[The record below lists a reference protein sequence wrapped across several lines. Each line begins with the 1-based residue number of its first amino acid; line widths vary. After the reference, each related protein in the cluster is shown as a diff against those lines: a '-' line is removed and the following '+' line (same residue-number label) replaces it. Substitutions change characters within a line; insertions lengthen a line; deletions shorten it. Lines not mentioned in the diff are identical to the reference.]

1 MHVAA
6 GGVFRLPDTD
16 RILRNRIERPEQL
29 AGLRIIGL
37 HEAADAVFAAVGA
50 NQHLVLDDGRRHRLA
65 VSGFRIRDVA
75 LPGYFAGL
83 GLQGHQLGIKRGD
96 VDHVAENLDAAIVGT
111 AAVGRDRSHLV
122 IIVPEL
128 HAGLGVE
135 RVDMA
140 ERRRHIHHAI
150 DDDRR
155 SLQQFLDVGLEDPCD
170 VQILDVVAVDLLGRI
185 KAGLGIV
192 AVGQQKIAGARVG
205 LVELILSDRRN
216 GGVAGRRLG
225 VLLDFLRAGERCQKT
240 CNAKQCSA
248 FKGIFTH
255 GATPN
260 CYGRHLSDFPSMLVV
275 LIFRT
280 VTI

>member
-6 GGVFRLPDTD
+6 GGVFRRPDAD
-16 RILRNRIERPEQL
+16 RVLRNRVERPEQL

-50 NQHLVLDDGRRHRLA
+50 DQHLVLDDGRRHRLA
-65 VSGFRIRDVA
+65 VSSLRIRDVG
-75 LPGYFAGL
+75 LPGNLAGL
-83 GLQGHQLGIKRGD
+83 GLQGHEFGIKRGD
-96 VDHVAENLDAAIVGT
+96 VDHIAENLDPAIVGT

-140 ERRRHIHHAI
+140 ERRRHIHDAI

-155 SLQQFLDVGLEDPCD
+155 SLQRFLDVGLEDPGD
-170 VQILDVVAVDLLGRI
+170 VQVLHVVAVDLFGRI
-185 KAGLGIV
+185 KARLGIV
-192 AVGQQKIAGARVG
+192 AVGQQKIAGALVG

-216 GGVAGRRLG
+216 RGVARRRLG
-225 VLLDFLRAGERCQKT
+225 VLLDFLRAGGRCQKT
-240 CNAKQCSA
+240 DNAKQSSA
-248 FKGIFTH
+248 CKGIFTH
-255 GATPN
+255 VLPPIVMVGIQRA
-260 CYGRHLSDFPSMLVV
+260 FPGCSSS
-275 LIFRT
+275 
-280 VTI
+280 